1 MRPPPP
7 PPPGGAPPPRPPPR
21 ASLPAQGHRAP
32 EMNAARLHHHEGH
45 FTLNHEMTPEERAA
59 VEDRARLP
67 RSRRQLRRYLGRLES
82 AEDPTPRQRYMI
94 ECLRVV
100 LVEKDLAI
108 ALAVPLHPGLVIEGC
123 AWPEADPATRFSVHL
138 SGSRTRVLR
147 RGYPRVTE
155 ARAAAVRLA
164 EAADWRVP
172 PSEFSAAHHAAV
184 LAEETCV

>member
-1 MRPPPP
+1 
-7 PPPGGAPPPRPPPR
+7 
-21 ASLPAQGHRAP
+21 
-32 EMNAARLHHHEGH
+32 MNAARLHHHEGH

-67 RSRRQLRRYLGRLES
+67 RSRRQLRRYLGRLEN